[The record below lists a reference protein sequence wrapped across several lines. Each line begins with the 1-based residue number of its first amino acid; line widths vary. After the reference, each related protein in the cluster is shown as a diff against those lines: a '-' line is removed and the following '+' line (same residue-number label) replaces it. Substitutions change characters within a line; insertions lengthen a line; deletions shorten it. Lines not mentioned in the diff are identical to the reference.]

1 MRKYAPSSL
10 PLPPSIPT
18 NLNVAEPILATVLSA
33 QDLHRVHE
41 VDALEVD
48 QPPRVGAASALEHGG
63 VVAVVATLLTPAV
76 GRVTLCSELQ
86 IVAWVVYVCV
96 RKYIYICICTEVV
109 WVGCIALALKL
120 RWE

>member
-10 PLPPSIPT
+10 PFPPSIPT
-18 NLNVAEPILATVLSA
+18 NLNVTEPILATVLSA

-63 VVAVVATLLTPAV
+63 VVAVVATLLAPAV

-96 RKYIYICICTEVV
+96 RKYMYICICTEVV
-109 WVGCIALALKL
+109 WVSCIALALKL
-120 RWE
+120 RLE